1 MCNTCILI
9 SSLFNGVHEL
19 FALCFINLLD
29 ISNLAVMKLAYFIIV
44 LNLGLHELSA
54 FESSRLDVNSLT
66 RFYVVIINKVIYPQF
81 ELIS

>member
-1 MCNTCILI
+1 MKPICIVEAGSFCHLVT
-9 SSLFNGVHEL
+9 G
-19 FALCFINLLD
+19 LCPT
-29 ISNLAVMKLAYFIIV
+29 AKKLAYFIIV